1 MKKRVAIRLDAG
13 PAIGSGHLIRC
24 LTIADELFQEYG
36 VEVVFICR
44 NQISIQIKYPII
56 YLKNEYNMQCKTYS
70 YPTLDDEIMEL
81 VSVLKNKKIEVLIV
95 DHYGAG
101 DNYFKKIRNHIK
113 YLFALND
120 GLECNVPVDGIINGN
135 LYGIFANY
143 KKIPMQL
150 LGGQFTLLRKEFCQ
164 KFEHKINK
172 KMENIYITSG
182 GADPTK
188 FCFKMIQSMYL
199 WNKDINYHVIVGS
212 DFDDEY
218 VLKFKD
224 YDVII
229 HKNANMKDCMLQ
241 ADLFVTSAGSTL
253 YELIATHTPSISF
266 CISKDQEVLANT
278 VWNMGL
284 SAEGGE
290 FSLFDERK
298 FRFLLNEYSEYMT
311 RQNQSVRMNNIISVN
326 GANRVATRIY
336 NRVFGNDN
344 SLCLRTAKKTDCDLL
359 FRWANDETNRNNSF
373 SKEKIKYV
381 DHRKWFNNKLKDARC
396 HIYILEQN
404 GVEIGQVRLDGVEEA
419 EIDYF
424 ISPAFRGQGLAK
436 RMLLLVEKKVK
447 NSNFG
452 IKMLVAH
459 VLNYNIPSR
468 KVFHKLGYQEKI
480 TALYVEYTKK
490 L

>member
-13 PAIGSGHLIRC
+13 PAIGSGHLMRC
-24 LTIADELFQEYG
+24 LTVADELFQEYG

-44 NQISIQIKYPII
+44 NPISIQIKYPII

-70 YPTLDDEIMEL
+70 YPNLDDEIMEL
-81 VSVLKNKKIEVLIV
+81 ISILKNKKIEVLIV

-253 YELIATHTPSISF
+253 YELIAI
-266 CISKDQEVLANT
+266 ANYK
-278 VWNMGL
+278 
-284 SAEGGE
+284 GG
-290 FSLFDERK
+290 
-298 FRFLLNEYSEYMT
+298 
-311 RQNQSVRMNNIISVN
+311 
-326 GANRVATRIY
+326 
-336 NRVFGNDN
+336 
-344 SLCLRTAKKTDCDLL
+344 
-359 FRWANDETNRNNSF
+359 
-373 SKEKIKYV
+373 
-381 DHRKWFNNKLKDARC
+381 
-396 HIYILEQN
+396 
-404 GVEIGQVRLDGVEEA
+404 
-419 EIDYF
+419 
-424 ISPAFRGQGLAK
+424 
-436 RMLLLVEKKVK
+436 
-447 NSNFG
+447 
-452 IKMLVAH
+452 
-459 VLNYNIPSR
+459 
-468 KVFHKLGYQEKI
+468 
-480 TALYVEYTKK
+480 TK
-490 L
+490 

>member
-1 MKKRVAIRLDAG
+1 M
-13 PAIGSGHLIRC
+13 
-24 LTIADELFQEYG
+24 
-36 VEVVFICR
+36 
-44 NQISIQIKYPII
+44 
-56 YLKNEYNMQCKTYS
+56 
-70 YPTLDDEIMEL
+70 
-81 VSVLKNKKIEVLIV
+81 IV

-120 GLECNVPVDGIINGN
+120 GLECNVPADGIINGN

-266 CISKDQEVLANT
+266 CISKDQEMLANT

-298 FRFLLNEYSEYMT
+298 FRFLLNEYSEYMI
-311 RQNQSVRMNNIISVN
+311 RQNQSTRMNNIISVN

-344 SLCLRTAKKTDCDLL
+344 SLCLRAAKKTDCDLL
-359 FRWANDETNRNNSF
+359 FRWANDKTNRNNSF

-468 KVFHKLGYQEKI
+468 KVFYKLGYQEKI

>member
-1 MKKRVAIRLDAG
+1 
-13 PAIGSGHLIRC
+13 
-24 LTIADELFQEYG
+24 
-36 VEVVFICR
+36 
-44 NQISIQIKYPII
+44 
-56 YLKNEYNMQCKTYS
+56 
-70 YPTLDDEIMEL
+70 
-81 VSVLKNKKIEVLIV
+81 
-95 DHYGAG
+95 
-101 DNYFKKIRNHIK
+101 
-113 YLFALND
+113 
-120 GLECNVPVDGIINGN
+120 
-135 LYGIFANY
+135 
-143 KKIPMQL
+143 
-150 LGGQFTLLRKEFCQ
+150 
-164 KFEHKINK
+164 
-172 KMENIYITSG
+172 
-182 GADPTK
+182 
-188 FCFKMIQSMYL
+188 
-199 WNKDINYHVIVGS
+199 
-212 DFDDEY
+212 
-218 VLKFKD
+218 
-224 YDVII
+224 
-229 HKNANMKDCMLQ
+229 
-241 ADLFVTSAGSTL
+241 
-253 YELIATHTPSISF
+253 
-266 CISKDQEVLANT
+266 
-278 VWNMGL
+278 
-284 SAEGGE
+284 
-290 FSLFDERK
+290 
-298 FRFLLNEYSEYMT
+298 MT
-311 RQNQSVRMNNIISVN
+311 RQNQSVKMNNIISVN

-344 SLCLRTAKKTDCDLL
+344 SLCLRPAKKTDCDLL